1 MKGGHDPVNAKVRY
15 IPLEKLVAHPDNPN
29 RMSRGNFAKL
39 VRNIKR
45 TGRYE
50 PLIVRRHPG
59 QRGCFQIINGRHR
72 CEALKKLN
80 RKTSQAIVW
89 DVDDEQTD
97 LLLTTLNRL
106 GGRDILERKLAV
118 LRRLNDRLAAR
129 ELARLVPQ
137 TRGQL
142 ERLMARKPPAPRPTR
157 DADAFAVPLV
167 FFVSRDQ
174 QRAIEAAL
182 AKAPVADEITTR
194 AARRAAALTGLA
206 TERIPTSQETDS

>member
-1 MKGGHDPVNAKVRY
+1 MNAKVRH
-15 IPLEKLVAHPDNPN
+15 IPLAKLVPHPDNPN

-50 PLIVRRHPG
+50 PLVVRRHPD
-59 QRGCFQIINGRHR
+59 QRGCFQIINGHHR

-80 RKTSQAIVW
+80 RKSAQALVW

-97 LLLTTLNRL
+97 ILLTTLNRL
-106 GGRDILERKLAV
+106 GGRDILDRKLAI
-118 LRRLNDRLAAR
+118 LRRLNDRMSAR

-142 ERLMARKPPAPRPTR
+142 ERLMARKPPAPRPIRST
-157 DADAFAVPLV
+157 DAFAVPLV
-167 FFVSRDQ
+167 FFVTRTQ
-174 QRAIEAAL
+174 QRTIEAAL
-182 AKAPVADEITTR
+182 DQARVADAITTR

-206 TERIPTSQETDS
+206 KQTIKTPQRTDP